1 MDLMERKKKMLE
13 IDVKRKMLTSEGV
26 HTLHIKE
33 SIDIH
38 ELLCVFG
45 KSGAGKTTL
54 LRIIAGLTQP
64 EEGYIAFNGT
74 TWFDSKN
81 KINIPPQ
88 KRNIGYM
95 FQNYALFPNMNV
107 EKNIIFGQKE
117 RNQEEIENLLSIFDL
132 QTLRKQNPNKLSGG
146 QKQRVALARAL
157 ASHPSILLL
166 DEPLSALDM
175 EMRMSLQREISK
187 AHEIS
192 NVLTILVTH
201 DVDEVF
207 ALAHKV
213 LLIENGKI
221 AKYGTPGEVFSGE
234 TWTRASRL
242 LHEISILSDSLYG

>member
-1 MDLMERKKKMLE
+1 MLE

-33 SIDIH
+33 NIDAH

-45 KSGAGKTTL
+45 RSGAGKTTL
-54 LRIIAGLTQP
+54 LRMIAGLTQP
-64 EEGYIAFNGT
+64 QEGHIAFNGT

-81 KINIPPQ
+81 KINVPPQ

-117 RNQEEIENLLSIFDL
+117 ENQDEIENLLTIFDL

-175 EMRMSLQREISK
+175 EMRMSLQREINK

-221 AKYGTPGEVFSGE
+221 AKCGTPGDVFSEE
-234 TWTRASRL
+234 TWARASRL

>member
-213 LLIENGKI
+213 LLIDNGKI

-234 TWTRASRL
+234 TWARASRL

>member
-1 MDLMERKKKMLE
+1 MDSMERKKKMLE

-33 SIDIH
+33 NIDTH

-54 LRIIAGLTQP
+54 LRMIAGLTQP

-81 KINIPPQ
+81 KINVPPQ

-117 RNQEEIENLLSIFDL
+117 RNQDEIENLLNIFDL
-132 QTLRKQNPNKLSGG
+132 QTLRKQKPNKLSGG

-175 EMRMSLQREISK
+175 EMRMSLQQEINK

-213 LLIENGKI
+213 LLIEKGKI
-221 AKYGTPGEVFSGE
+221 AKFGTPGEVFSEE
-234 TWTRASRL
+234 TWARASRL
-242 LHEISILSDSLYG
+242 LHEISILSESLYG